1 MITEAEVLQWFRAAF
16 QTYFSSKTCFATR
29 AAAWRTSLVLSFSLE
44 LGRFLRSYSTTP
56 CCSSVVGRLTIVFQ
70 RISVESEVASTF
82 PSFRF
87 PELSQPI

>member
-1 MITEAEVLQWFRAAF
+1 VVQGCLSNVLFLKDLFRDSCSRLANI
-16 QTYFSSKTCFATR
+16 
-29 AAAWRTSLVLSFSLE
+29 LVLSSLLE